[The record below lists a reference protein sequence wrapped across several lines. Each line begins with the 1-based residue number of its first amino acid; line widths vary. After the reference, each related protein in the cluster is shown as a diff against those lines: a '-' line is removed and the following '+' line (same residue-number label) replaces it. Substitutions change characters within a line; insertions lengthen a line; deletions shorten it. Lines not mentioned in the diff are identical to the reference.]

1 MTAGFH
7 GDEKAGPLTLLE
19 HAAEIVDYAAARGV
33 GLLIYPCIN
42 PSGFEA
48 HTRYNLSG
56 ERPNNDFLRYEI
68 APGVWRGELRDGE
81 QFSRIVPAVDGLP
94 KETAALARELDRAP
108 LPAASLDLHQDNFIH
123 GSLFYAYVFGD
134 LAIYR
139 PLMARAGSLVP
150 VLRSSIVDSG
160 YEPGSDVRADAE
172 GFIIC
177 PDGSITDRFHRAGV
191 PLRRG
196 DRDHHRDAHC
206 AGRRDQPDLDPRL
219 HRSLCRGL
227 ACERETARPSTSSRV
242 GLGTLQGSH
251 LNRQLDFDGGPGAR
265 TRGEVEGAGPGAH
278 ALAHADDAQVGG
290 EIEGGERR
298 RIEAPPVV
306 PDRQRDVLGVA
317 HDPHLDV
324 VRRGVA
330 EGVGDRLLHHAEAGD
345 LQVGGEARP
354 FA

>member
-1 MTAGFH
+1 MAKLKGVVFGDYVARWNASVPAPAQAFRYGTVVEGGREFDLVGLRLPGARTVLVTAGFH

-48 HTRYNLSG
+48 HTRYNISG
-56 ERPNNDFLRYEI
+56 ERPNNDFLRYEV

-134 LAIYR
+134 LATYR

-160 YEPGSDVRADAE
+160 YEPGSDVHADAE

-177 PDGSITDRFHRAGV
+177 PDGSITDKFHRAGV
-191 PLRRG
+191 PLTAAIETTTETPAALSDEINLIWIRG
-196 DRDHHRDAHC
+196 FIDLC
-206 AGRRDQPDLDPRL
+206 A
-219 HRSLCRGL
+219 
-227 ACERETARPSTSSRV
+227 V
-242 GLGTLQGSH
+242 
-251 LNRQLDFDGGPGAR
+251 
-265 TRGEVEGAGPGAH
+265 
-278 ALAHADDAQVGG
+278 
-290 EIEGGERR
+290 
-298 RIEAPPVV
+298 
-306 PDRQRDVLGVA
+306 
-317 HDPHLDV
+317 
-324 VRRGVA
+324 
-330 EGVGDRLLHHAEAGD
+330 
-345 LQVGGEARP
+345 
-354 FA
+354 

>member
-1 MTAGFH
+1 MLEEVVFGDYVARWNASIRAPAQAFGYGTVVEGGREFELVGLRLDGARTVLITAGFH

-19 HAAEIVDYAAARGV
+19 HTAEIVDYAAARGV

-48 HTRYNLSG
+48 HTRYNISG

-134 LAIYR
+134 LANYR
-139 PLMARAGSLVP
+139 PLLARAGSLVP

-177 PDGSITDRFHRAGV
+177 PDGSITDKFHRAGV
-191 PLRRG
+191 PYVAAIETTTETPPALSDEINLIWIRG
-196 DRDHHRDAHC
+196 FI
-206 AGRRDQPDLDPRL
+206 DL
-219 HRSLCRGL
+219 
-227 ACERETARPSTSSRV
+227 AARQS
-242 GLGTLQGSH
+242 
-251 LNRQLDFDGGPGAR
+251 
-265 TRGEVEGAGPGAH
+265 
-278 ALAHADDAQVGG
+278 
-290 EIEGGERR
+290 
-298 RIEAPPVV
+298 
-306 PDRQRDVLGVA
+306 
-317 HDPHLDV
+317 
-324 VRRGVA
+324 
-330 EGVGDRLLHHAEAGD
+330 
-345 LQVGGEARP
+345 
-354 FA
+354 